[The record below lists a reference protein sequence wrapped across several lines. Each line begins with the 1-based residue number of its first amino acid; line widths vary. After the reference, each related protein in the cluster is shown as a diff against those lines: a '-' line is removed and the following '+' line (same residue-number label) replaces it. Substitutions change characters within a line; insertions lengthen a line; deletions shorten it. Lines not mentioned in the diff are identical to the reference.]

1 MPYDRITPFNE
12 APTAAALWIA
22 TLEAGPDGPLVRDP
36 ITGAALSIRQAATC
50 LVAPEPADIVLLQG
64 APPLAFVVA
73 ILLRASGVPLVI
85 TTPGDEGLV
94 LRAGQI
100 TIDAGT
106 RLNLTAPQAILTLDQ
121 VTLRSRAAILVTQTA
136 AMATGLLRAVA
147 QRVEMTAEIL
157 VSALG
162 SRNAVVRE
170 TDVLRAG
177 STLSQVEGV
186 AASQTGS
193 FVVTARKDVRMDA
206 ERISLG

>member
-1 MPYDRITPFNE
+1 L
-12 APTAAALWIA
+12 A
-22 TLEAGPDGPLVRDP
+22 RDP
-36 ITGAALSIRQAATC
+36 DTGAALSIRQAATC
-50 LVAPEPADIVLLQG
+50 LVTPEPADIVLLQG
-64 APPLAFVVA
+64 APPVAFVVA
-73 ILLRASGVPLVI
+73 ILLRASGVPLAI
-85 TTPGDEGLV
+85 TAPGDEGLV

>member
-1 MPYDRITPFNE
+1 
-12 APTAAALWIA
+12 
-22 TLEAGPDGPLVRDP
+22 
-36 ITGAALSIRQAATC
+36 
-50 LVAPEPADIVLLQG
+50 
-64 APPLAFVVA
+64 
-73 ILLRASGVPLVI
+73 
-85 TTPGDEGLV
+85 
-94 LRAGQI
+94 
-100 TIDAGT
+100 
-106 RLNLTAPQAILTLDQ
+106 
-121 VTLRSRAAILVTQTA
+121 
-136 AMATGLLRAVA
+136 MATGLLRAVA